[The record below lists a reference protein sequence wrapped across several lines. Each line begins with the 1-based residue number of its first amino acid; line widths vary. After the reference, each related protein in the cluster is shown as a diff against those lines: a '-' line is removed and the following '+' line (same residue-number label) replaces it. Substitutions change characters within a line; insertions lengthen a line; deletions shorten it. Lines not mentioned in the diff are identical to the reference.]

1 MYDMHYDL
9 LTILYFNLKKN
20 NPLANPNKLI
30 DDCKRI
36 YHDDNIRGG
45 IINLYFESVK
55 EMEEELGIT
64 KQELDNVMGMFRE
77 SVSEFK
83 SYQAAGILPEG
94 EFIYGIEGC
103 DYLRNANDLP
113 KLYNMGLRSITP
125 VWNNRNK
132 FGCGI
137 KGGDTGITEA
147 GIKLIIK
154 AINLNMIVDVS
165 HANPRTFFGI
175 TSVCNGARVRNGK
188 SVNLVASHSNVRTL
202 CDRERNLT
210 DAQLYELKDAG
221 GYIGL
226 FTNGNFLSLDNTS
239 LPSEE
244 RINNY
249 LRHLDYVLNVIGF
262 DPERIFTSTD
272 NMDFAPQ
279 DSYHNLGVCPQ
290 ECIHETLYDAI
301 SKNFDSKLAELVLVK
316 NAKRLIQRVK

>member
-9 LTILYFNLKKN
+9 LTILYYNLKKN
-20 NPLANPNKLI
+20 NPLANPEKLI
-30 DDCKRI
+30 EDCKRI
-36 YHDDNIRGG
+36 YHDDNIKGG
-45 IINLYFESVK
+45 IINLYFESVQ
-55 EMEEELGIT
+55 EMEEELGIS
-64 KQELDNVMGMFRE
+64 KQELDDVMGMFKE

-103 DYLRNANDLP
+103 DYLRDANDLT

-125 VWNNRNK
+125 VWNNKNK
-132 FGCGI
+132 FGSGNRS
-137 KGGDTGITEA
+137 DSGITEK
-147 GIKLIIK
+147 GVKLIIK
-154 AINLNMIVDVS
+154 AIDLNMIVDVS

-188 SVNLVASHSNVRTL
+188 SVNLVASHSNVRSL

-210 DAQLYELKDAG
+210 DAQLHDLDDAG

-249 LRHLDYVLNVIGF
+249 LKHLDYVLNVIKF
-262 DPERIFTSTD
+262 TPERIFTSTD

-279 DSYHNLGVCPQ
+279 ECYHNLGVCPHEQ
-290 ECIHETLYDAI
+290 IHETLHDAI
-301 SKNFDSKLAELVLVK
+301 AKKYDNELADMVLTK
-316 NAKRLIQRVK
+316 NAKRLIQKVR